1 MVAIEVSLPDSAV
14 VEEGDTIFPHARAL
28 NGYGDSVA
36 ATIVWAT
43 LDTASLLVLDT
54 LTGASQGKKPSNSAR
69 LQARVGALLSTPL
82 VLAVRAQADTLFA
95 PGAIRDTVDASV
107 SVDSL
112 SDSLIVRL
120 QADTGGIKFDLAGR
134 RVVFQIIY
142 PAGAGAFTLQPQ
154 DTVLT
159 AASGRA
165 AVRTRLV
172 NRTLPDSV
180 VVEARA
186 LRANG
191 QTVPGSPVT
200 FVVEY
205 VP

>member
-1 MVAIEVSLPDSAV
+1 MGVADSAV
-14 VEEGDTIFPHARAL
+14 VEEGDTIVPRARAL

-54 LTGASQGKKPSNSAR
+54 LTGASLGKRPANAAR
-69 LQARVGALLSTPL
+69 LQARVGALVSQAL

-95 PGAIRDTVDASV
+95 PGVLRDTVVASA
-107 SVDSL
+107 SADSL

-120 QADTGGIKFDLAGR
+120 QADTGGTLFDLAGR

-142 PAGAGAFTLQPQ
+142 PAPPAGFTLLPQ
-154 DTVLT
+154 DTILT
-159 AASGRA
+159 GASGRA
-165 AVRTRLV
+165 AVQARLV
-172 NRTLPDSV
+172 NRPLPDSV

>member
-1 MVAIEVSLPDSAV
+1 MAIEVRVADSAV
-14 VEEGDTIFPHARAL
+14 VEEGDTITPLARAL

-54 LTGASQGKKPSNSAR
+54 LTGATLGKKPASSAR
-69 LQARVGALLSTPL
+69 LQARVGALRSAPL
-82 VLAVRAQADTLFA
+82 VLAVRAQADSLFA
-95 PGAIRDTVDASV
+95 PGALRDTVDASA
-107 SVDSL
+107 SADSL

-120 QADTGGIKFDLAGR
+120 QADTGGTQFDLAGR

-142 PAGAGAFTLQPQ
+142 PAAPAGFTLLPQ
-154 DTVLT
+154 DTILT

-165 AVRTRLV
+165 AVRARLV
-172 NRTLPDSV
+172 NRPLPDSV

-191 QTVPGSPVT
+191 QAVPGSPVT